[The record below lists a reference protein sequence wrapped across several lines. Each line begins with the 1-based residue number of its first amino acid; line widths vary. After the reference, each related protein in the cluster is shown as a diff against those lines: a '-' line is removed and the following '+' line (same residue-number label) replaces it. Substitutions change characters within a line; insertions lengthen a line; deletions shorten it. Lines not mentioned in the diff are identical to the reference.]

1 MAAEAADM
9 TSTDPSPYD
18 PHPPSVRQGRLRRRP
33 RPRVHWVAPKPREIG
48 STPAVRQRVPARSGR
63 WLLLILGVVVLV
75 IALGSGIVVPTL
87 LGDPEGYSLL
97 LAAPAAGLIAGIA
110 AGLVA
115 ARRRLL
121 APGFVVA
128 VAGLFLGVLVGS
140 LTLPDGRQAV
150 ASGYWLAF
158 ILAIAGVPLAVGYGV
173 MALAHSKPGPLDRL
187 AWALKD
193 WMDWPGP

>member
-1 MAAEAADM
+1 MR
-9 TSTDPSPYD
+9 STDPSPYD

-63 WLLLILGVVVLV
+63 WLLLILGVVVLLV
-75 IALGSGIVVPTL
+75 ALGSGIVVPTL

-97 LAAPAAGLIAGIA
+97 LAAPAAGLIAGVA

-128 VAGLFLGVLVGS
+128 LAGLFLGVLVGS

-158 ILAIAGVPLAVGYGV
+158 VLTIAGVPFVLGYGIV
-173 MALAHSKPGPLDRL
+173 ALAHAKSGDTLDRI
-187 AWALKD
+187 AWFFVD
-193 WMDWPGP
+193 HF